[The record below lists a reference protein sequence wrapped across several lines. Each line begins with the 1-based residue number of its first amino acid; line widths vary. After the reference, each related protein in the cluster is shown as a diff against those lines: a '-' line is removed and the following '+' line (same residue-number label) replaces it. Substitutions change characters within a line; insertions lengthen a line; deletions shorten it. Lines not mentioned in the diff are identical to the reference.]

1 MNNVCYV
8 LPADME
14 TKNLV
19 IYTSV
24 TEVLFATMLASL
36 ACFIIV
42 YKWKRRKLEKLAE
55 QFPGPP
61 ALPIIGNA
69 LEFLGSP
76 EGKSEKNRLKKLKIL
91 SVTECRN
98 HLKACNF
105 AYFPN
110 NRTFTNFCIKKKYIM
125 FACARVGLNSVS

>member
-1 MNNVCYV
+1 
-8 LPADME
+8 ME
-14 TKNLV
+14 TNNFRATV

-24 TEVLFATMLASL
+24 TEVLFAAMLVSL

-42 YKWKRRKLEKLAE
+42 YKWQRRELEKMAE

-76 EGKSEKNRLKKLKIL
+76 EGKSKKNRLK
-91 SVTECRN
+91 N
-98 HLKACNF
+98 
-105 AYFPN
+105 
-110 NRTFTNFCIKKKYIM
+110 IKD
-125 FACARVGLNSVS
+125 